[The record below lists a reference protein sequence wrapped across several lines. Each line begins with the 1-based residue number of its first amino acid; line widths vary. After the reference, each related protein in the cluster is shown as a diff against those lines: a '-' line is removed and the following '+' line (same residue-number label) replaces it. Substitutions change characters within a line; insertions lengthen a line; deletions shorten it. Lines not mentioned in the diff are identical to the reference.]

1 MRGLLLRL
9 GLNVADLVARS
20 LPRGAAYALADL
32 AGRVWLR
39 LAPERR
45 ALVTESLAR
54 VCAATRRPTT
64 GGVFN
69 RLVEA
74 AFVSHARYYL
84 EVLRAPHY
92 PDDKVDEIVRAE
104 DWDHWAKV
112 MRGGAVVVTAHY
124 GSFEPFGHL
133 VAARGIIGV
142 VPVEEIEPRELYE
155 FLLARRGAGRGVEAI
170 PLSRARRPMVEALR
184 AGRMVALAADRDLA
198 GDGIEVKMFGHPTTL
213 PAGPA
218 ALALMTGRPLMLATC
233 TREAPERFVG
243 RGWSVE
249 AELSGDRRADTAA
262 LTRAIAARL
271 EEAIAMAPEQWF
283 AIFQPYWSDQ
293 RGVQAQ

>member
-1 MRGLLLRL
+1 
-9 GLNVADLVARS
+9 
-20 LPRGAAYALADL
+20 
-32 AGRVWLR
+32 
-39 LAPERR
+39 
-45 ALVTESLAR
+45 
-54 VCAATRRPTT
+54 
-64 GGVFN
+64 
-69 RLVEA
+69 
-74 AFVSHARYYL
+74 
-84 EVLRAPHY
+84 
-92 PDDKVDEIVRAE
+92 
-104 DWDHWAKV
+104 
-112 MRGGAVVVTAHY
+112 MRGGAVVVSAHY

-213 PAGPA
+213 PTGPA

-249 AELSGDRRADTAA
+249 ADLTGDRRQDVAA
-262 LTRAIAARL
+262 LTRALAARF

-283 AIFQPYWSDQ
+283 AMFQPYWSDQ
-293 RGVQAQ
+293 RAVQAP